1 MLGFDKICF
10 NFMNACSPDFDQMNS
25 LFFFVKSIKG
35 LMVSAEFGTKCKP
48 NICITSVTFFWV
60 GNS

>member
-10 NFMNACSPDFDQMNS
+10 NLMNAYSPDFDQMNS

-35 LMVSAEFGTKCKP
+35 LMVSAEFGTK
-48 NICITSVTFFWV
+48 SR
-60 GNS
+60 

>member
-10 NFMNACSPDFDQMNS
+10 NFMNACSPDFDQMNFS
-25 LFFFVKSIKG
+25 MLNQSKASWFLQNLEQIG
-35 LMVSAEFGTKCKP
+35 DKP
-48 NICITSVTFFWV
+48 NICITSVTFFGV